1 MKTILAVRASLH
13 FYNYKIKIKLLIT
26 VFNII
31 FPVSGV
37 FSWRNNFAFA
47 SVINKRTYSSKEE
60 YWPYC
65 SWKCSSE
72 GKRECTRM
80 SLNICTVTAYL
91 FWNKLWGE
99 WIKIEVRP
107 CSLSSCMWKCTWCI
121 SWWGDRG
128 TPWEGK
134 SHCFLLR
141 FTCSARTEQCSS
153 TCLHT
158 LVPNFNYVTICNYS
172 NVSCMHICSN
182 FCICTLQCLLR
193 RLQIL
198 FIVS

>member
-13 FYNYKIKIKLLIT
+13 FHNYKIKIKLLIT

-99 WIKIEVRP
+99 WIETEVSTLLSEFVHVEMHLVHLMVRWQRYSLGREIPLLSVKIYLFGKNRTVQ
-107 CSLSSCMWKCTWCI
+107 LYLFTHF
-121 SWWGDRG
+121 G
-128 TPWEGK
+128 TK
-134 SHCFLLR
+134 LQL
-141 FTCSARTEQCSS
+141 
-153 TCLHT
+153 
-158 LVPNFNYVTICNYS
+158 CNY
-172 NVSCMHICSN
+172 
-182 FCICTLQCLLR
+182 L
-193 RLQIL
+193 
-198 FIVS
+198 